1 MPESPG
7 HIFPLVLARF
17 LVAVGVRSG
26 GTYPL
31 GVPNRSTQ
39 VSAKP
44 TPVKIQT
51 VALLPDIFWFIKIA
65 ERYGAQAQ
73 PFQKPPPRPGWVPC
87 RRAAGVGG
95 AGQVIRGACRIE
107 AGGGLRW
114 REGRLCPWVW
124 KGLVKREERNTEK
137 GGVLGELWALG
148 VENWGIGGLLGVAR
162 WSLVGSDVLWAFDF

>member
-31 GVPNRSTQ
+31 GVPNPRTQ

-51 VALLPDIFWFIKIA
+51 VALLPDIFWFIKIV
-65 ERYGAQAQ
+65 ERYGAQVQ
-73 PFQKPPPRPGWVPC
+73 TFQKPPPTAPRTGSV
-87 RRAAGVGG
+87 
-95 AGQVIRGACRIE
+95 Q
-107 AGGGLRW
+107 
-114 REGRLCPWVW
+114 
-124 KGLVKREERNTEK
+124 K
-137 GGVLGELWALG
+137 GGWGWGER
-148 VENWGIGGLLGVAR
+148 VK
-162 WSLVGSDVLWAFDF
+162 